1 MSTITQFPS
10 GNTQYRIEFDYLSR
24 TFVVVTL
31 VNSSNPTLNRVLE
44 VGRDYRFLNPT
55 MIEMLVDQS
64 GFDIVR
70 IHRQTGTDLVVDFRN
85 GSVLTAS
92 DLTNAEL
99 QAIHIAE
106 EGRDQTVDLAKE
118 YADAAGSSAG
128 NAKDSEDEA
137 RRIAESIKASGK
149 IGYITRRSFE
159 KGFNVTTWNEVLLW
173 EEDGDYYRWDGT
185 LPKNVPAGSTPETSG
200 GIGSGAWVSVGDAS
214 LRQDLGSSDGAKLV
228 GGIGFVSPEMFGYK
242 QGVTPDAAPYLQAA
256 VDYGHE
262 HKIPIKWSG
271 DYYTN
276 TATVD
281 VPLPGDDGTAY
292 PGWVS
297 SGTDANIPE
306 ETKHSLKA
314 ALRIYSDTKIIGSG
328 SSQCRLIGPWDAA
341 NPVIDNQQHVG
352 IYIQANNPIEGYVRY
367 QLSGLTIK
375 GYFAGR
381 FCSNILNHSYEDD
394 LILLDCCFPGIFL
407 GADAVKN
414 GFVTARG
421 CWAAEVY
428 GGWWT
433 NRNAAVTTPYLPP
446 YPAAEIF
453 KIGWVDSLNYEKFA
467 FYGRQRVFGATDIAI
482 DNWFDTYIYKS
493 ANSPTTSSGGRRTNN
508 TASGFSSRTFRG
520 VANRAFAVF
529 SRYGRGVNAVTI
541 GEFKSLCTSRVPVY
555 SDNGSQNSVGKAY
568 VERAGLVDTTTSSTT
583 NNEFYVNYT
592 DPRDATYSVPP
603 AMVGQGSMV
612 VDRVVVS
619 AGVATNPYSE
629 AVNESSGPR
638 RFRSFRRDD
647 SDYNMLELSEWNSS
661 IGRVL
666 YQYSFNR
673 NFSVQRPIR
682 FFGEAQE
689 AFQYLAGTWT
699 PVVQCGSEVVA
710 GSIATGSWRRVGN
723 LVHVT
728 FRFETSTMSLAAGGA
743 VVISGLPFTVAAL
756 NNGGLSVAPVICSRA
771 GSAVILAETVPGGKT
786 IALLSASSPAAF
798 AVTGGAGLTIYGSVQ
813 YVLTE

>member
-10 GNTQYRIEFDYLSR
+10 GNTQYRIEFDYLAR

-55 MIEMLVDQS
+55 MIEMLADQS

-149 IGYITRRSFE
+149 IGYITSRSFE

-200 GIGSGAWVSVGDAS
+200 GIVSGAWVSVGDAS
-214 LRQDLGSSDGAKLV
+214 LRQNLGSSDGAKLV

-375 GYFAGR
+375 GYFVGR

-508 TASGFSSRTFRG
+508 TASGFSSRAFRG

-673 NFSVQRPIR
+673 NFSVQRPVR

-689 AFQYLAGTWT
+689 SFQYLAGTWT

-710 GSIATGSWRRVGN
+710 GSIATGTWRRVGN

-743 VVISGLPFTVAAL
+743 VVISGLPFAVAAL

-771 GSAVILAETVPGGKT
+771 GSSVIMAETVPGGKT
-786 IALLSASSPAAF
+786 IALLSASSPTAF
-798 AVTGGAGLTIYGSVQ
+798 AVTGGTGLTIYGSVQ